1 MFPVI
6 SPEMDSRDPYDYWAL
21 KTIKRIM
28 GKNAL
33 ISLSSR
39 ELGEMLGMSQQ
50 SASRIILKLIDEG
63 FIQRKIEDRRQN
75 ISITD
80 VGLDL
85 LFSEMN
91 DLATVLEM
99 DNQLDIVGKVISGL
113 GEGRYYISRKS
124 YIIQFQEKLGFIP
137 YLGTLNMKIEPENEG
152 KLRRLRNSPGI
163 HIDGFVTDDRT
174 FGAVK
179 TFMGNL
185 NGLECAAILPERSVY
200 SDVLEIISPFFLRE
214 KLKLSDG
221 MKISLHV
228 DL

>member
-1 MFPVI
+1 MFLVI
-6 SPEMDSRDPYDYWAL
+6 PTEMDSTDPYDYRAL

-28 GKNAL
+28 GKNAW
-33 ISLSSR
+33 ISISSK
-39 ELGEMLGMSQQ
+39 ELGEKLNMSQQ
-50 SASRIILKLIDEG
+50 SASRLILKLIEEG
-63 FIQRKIEDRRQN
+63 LIQRKMQDRRQN

-80 VGLDL
+80 AGLDV

-91 DLATVLEM
+91 DLSNVLEM
-99 DNQLDIVGKVISGL
+99 DSRLDIEGRVISGL

-124 YIIQFQEKLGFIP
+124 YIVQFQDKLGFIP
-137 YLGTLNMKIEPENEG
+137 YLGTLNMKIDPENEG
-152 KLRRLRNSPGI
+152 KLRRLRNSAGI

-179 TFMGNL
+179 AFMGNL
-185 NGLECAAILPERSVY
+185 NGILCAAILPERSVY
-200 SDVLEIISPFFLRE
+200 SDVLEIISPSYLRE

-228 DL
+228 DI